1 MVGEIRDTETAD
13 IAVNAAMT
21 GHLVLATLHTNDAA
35 TALPRL
41 RDMKVASFL
50 IASTVNII
58 IAQRLVRRIC
68 PNCIQKYKLGKDLV
82 KELESYFNL
91 ANIMAVY
98 KKNKLVKGNKTW
110 AELEFY
116 KGKGC
121 NQCKDGYKGR
131 MGIYETLEVTAE
143 MSDLVL
149 KDSSSELIMKK
160 AREQGMITMLED
172 GFIKAKNG
180 ITTIEEIIRVTK
192 E

>member
-1 MVGEIRDTETAD
+1 TAD

-41 RDMKVASFL
+41 QDMKVASFL

-58 IAQRLVRRIC
+58 VAQRLVRRIC
-68 PNCIQKYKLGKDLV
+68 PNCVQKYKLGKDII
-82 KELESYFNL
+82 KELEDYFNMKD
-91 ANIMAVY
+91 IMEVY
-98 KKNKLVKGNKTW
+98 RKNNLIKGSKTW
-110 AELEFY
+110 EDLEFY

-131 MGIYETLEVTAE
+131 MGIYEVLEVTAE
-143 MSDLVL
+143 IGDLVL
-149 KDSSSELIMKK
+149 KDSSSEIIVKK